1 MYTFME
7 YNFVCTDIILT
18 LKGSNHNGN
27 QNSINY
33 SKKQLIFN
41 TESAA
46 KVLIGSMFEFDP
58 KSKHTNTEQADIF
71 RTKARYIHLFFAN
84 GKADSTKDF
93 NSKDKHGFKEF
104 PIKNFDNKN
113 ECTRQ
118 SKQYKSNKKAQ
129 PTSSENSKR
138 RDSFEFSSKDVEKS
152 VRSGTNSKSTT
163 NGKSTT
169 KNNNQHSM
177 NGQTKKTVKNNSSN
191 KNTVSGSASKSNK
204 SSKNK
209 VPDGLNQHLKHTK
222 DPKQKAEMQKTIKD
236 IENSSSSEKADKTS
250 KKLKE
255 LGIDLTTLTYLSDGS
270 NYASGIFLNADKYTI
285 VSDSDSRLKERGYM
299 TQADYNSIC
308 YIVAH
313 ETGGTNNSTE
323 MFATASA
330 LMNQIEQRYEGS
342 TIKDSLDYF
351 YKYNVGGG
359 PSDKN
364 SILYDAEQRS
374 KLVDNVKDCV
384 DLALSGVRAFPEEI
398 QGWYASDGSHKYGT
412 CLDRGGIVRT
422 SGKSGYKQ

>member
-1 MYTFME
+1 M
-7 YNFVCTDIILT
+7 
-18 LKGSNHNGN
+18 
-27 QNSINY
+27 
-33 SKKQLIFN
+33 
-41 TESAA
+41 
-46 KVLIGSMFEFDP
+46 
-58 KSKHTNTEQADIF
+58 
-71 RTKARYIHLFFAN
+71 
-84 GKADSTKDF
+84 
-93 NSKDKHGFKEF
+93 
-104 PIKNFDNKN
+104 
-113 ECTRQ
+113 
-118 SKQYKSNKKAQ
+118 
-129 PTSSENSKR
+129 
-138 RDSFEFSSKDVEKS
+138 
-152 VRSGTNSKSTT
+152 
-163 NGKSTT
+163 
-169 KNNNQHSM
+169 
-177 NGQTKKTVKNNSSN
+177 
-191 KNTVSGSASKSNK
+191 
-204 SSKNK
+204 
-209 VPDGLNQHLKHTK
+209 KHTK
-222 DPKQKAEMQKTIKD
+222 DPKQKSGMEKTIKD

-285 VSDSDSRLKERGYM
+285 VPDSDSRLKERGYM

-374 KLVDNVKDCV
+374 KFVGNVKDCV

>member
-1 MYTFME
+1 MAIRT
-7 YNFVCTDIILT
+7 TST
-18 LKGSNHNGN
+18 TARS
-27 QNSINY
+27 SSY
-33 SKKQLIFN
+33 STQRAPQKPS
-41 TESAA
+41 SAQR
-46 KVLIGSMFEFDP
+46 S
-58 KSKHTNTEQADIF
+58 S
-71 RTKARYIHLFFAN
+71 
-84 GKADSTKDF
+84 STQRA
-93 NSKDKHGFKEF
+93 ST
-104 PIKNFDNKN
+104 P
-113 ECTRQ
+113 TQ
-118 SKQYKSNKKAQ
+118 SKQTSSAPRRDTFTYSSPTAKQTAPKTSTAKTSTASKSSQAKTSTAKSNTTAK
-129 PTSSENSKR
+129 TSSSKTVTKAKSSPTASKAK
-138 RDSFEFSSKDVEKS
+138 RDSFEFSSEAVKKS
-152 VRSGTNSKSTT
+152 VQSAKSSKSSANSKAAT
-163 NGKSTT
+163 KSSAQ
-169 KNNNQHSM
+169 NSANA
-177 NGQTKKTVKNNSSN
+177 QTKKTVKNNSSN
-191 KNTVSGSASKSNK
+191 KNTVLGSASKSNK

-209 VPDGLNQHLKHTK
+209 VPEGLKLHLQHTN
-222 DPKQKAEMQKTIKD
+222 DPKQKAGMKKTIKD

-255 LGIDLTTLTYLSDGS
+255 LGIDLTALTYLSDGS

-374 KLVDNVKDCV
+374 KLVDNVKDCL

>member
-1 MYTFME
+1 MAIRTS
-7 YNFVCTDIILT
+7 
-18 LKGSNHNGN
+18 SNAAR
-27 QNSINY
+27 SSSY
-33 SKKQLIFN
+33 SKPSVPKKPSSAQRSGSTQRASTPTQSRQTSSAPRRDTFTYSSPTAKQ
-41 TESAA
+41 TAPKTSTAKTSTSSRSSQAKTSAA
-46 KVLIGSMFEFDP
+46 KSNTTVKTSS
-58 KSKHTNTEQADIF
+58 SKTV
-71 RTKARYIHLFFAN
+71 TKA
-84 GKADSTKDF
+84 
-93 NSKDKHGFKEF
+93 
-104 PIKNFDNKN
+104 
-113 ECTRQ
+113 
-118 SKQYKSNKKAQ
+118 KSNPTASKA
-129 PTSSENSKR
+129 K
-138 RDSFEFSSKDVEKS
+138 RDSFEFSSEAVKKS
-152 VRSGTNSKSTT
+152 VQSAKSSKSSA
-163 NGKSTT
+163 NGKTTT
-169 KNNNQHSM
+169 KNNTKNSA
-177 NGQTKKTVKNNSSN
+177 NAQTKKTVKNNSSN

-204 SSKNK
+204 SSKNI

-222 DPKQKAEMQKTIKD
+222 DLKQKAGMQKTIKD
-236 IENSSSSEKADKTS
+236 IENSSSSEKADNTS

-270 NYASGIFLNADKYTI
+270 NYASGIFLNADKYTM

-330 LMNQIEQRYEGS
+330 LMNQIEQHYEGS

>member
-1 MYTFME
+1 MAIRTAS
-7 YNFVCTDIILT
+7 TT
-18 LKGSNHNGN
+18 ARS
-27 QNSINY
+27 SSY
-33 SKKQLIFN
+33 STQRAPQKSS
-41 TESAA
+41 SAQC
-46 KVLIGSMFEFDP
+46 S
-58 KSKHTNTEQADIF
+58 S
-71 RTKARYIHLFFAN
+71 
-84 GKADSTKDF
+84 STQRA
-93 NSKDKHGFKEF
+93 ST
-104 PIKNFDNKN
+104 P
-113 ECTRQ
+113 TQ
-118 SKQYKSNKKAQ
+118 SKQTSSAPKRDTFTYSSPTAKQTAPKTSTAKTSTASRSSQSKTSTTKTNAPVRASSTNQTKKAQ

-152 VRSGTNSKSTT
+152 VRSGTNSKSTA